1 MRSIMMQIAVVWAT
15 FGGAKMQQLLGNTM
29 EKMALVLS
37 TCSTAEDADAMIM
50 HLLQQGLIACGSVVP
65 GVVSTYRWNNG
76 IERSTEVQMVLK
88 TTTALREVVVV
99 RLSEIH
105 PYETPE
111 IVCLSPDVVHAPYFA
126 WISDACRPTT

>member
-1 MRSIMMQIAVVWAT
+1 MQIAVVWT
-15 FGGAKMQQLLGNTM
+15 MFGGAKMQQLLGNTM

-37 TCSTAEDADAMIM
+37 TCSSAEDADTMIM
-50 HLLQQGLIACGSVVP
+50 QLLRQGLIACGSVIP
-65 GVVSTYRWNNG
+65 GVVSFYRWNNG

-88 TTTALREVVVV
+88 TTSALRDVVVL

-111 IVCLSPDVVHAPYFA
+111 IVCLSPDAVHAPYLA
-126 WISDACRPTT
+126 WISDACRPTA